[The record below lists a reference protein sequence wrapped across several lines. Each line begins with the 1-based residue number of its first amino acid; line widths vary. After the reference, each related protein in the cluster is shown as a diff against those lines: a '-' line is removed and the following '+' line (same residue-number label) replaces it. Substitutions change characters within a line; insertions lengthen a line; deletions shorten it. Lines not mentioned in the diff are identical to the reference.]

1 MIGLDTNVLV
11 RTLVTDTPKQSAAA
25 KRTVLE
31 AARSGEKLLIQPV
44 TLCEL
49 VWVLE
54 SCYRLSRPEISLA
67 LEAILRTAQFEILDK
82 DTVALALGDYAR
94 GKGDFADY
102 YLGRANERAGAE
114 FTLSFDKSLRPDP
127 RFRLLKA

>member
-1 MIGLDTNVLV
+1 MTGLDTNVLV
-11 RTLVTDTPKQSAAA
+11 RTLVTDTPRQSAAA
-25 KRTVLE
+25 KRAILE
-31 AARSGEKLLIQPV
+31 AARSGEKLAIQPV

-54 SCYRLSRPEISLA
+54 SCYRRPRAEITLA
-67 LEAILRTAQFEILDK
+67 LEAILRTAQFEIIDK
-82 DTVALALGDYAR
+82 DTVTLAVGDYAK

-102 YLGRANERAGAE
+102 YIGRANERAGADV
-114 FTLSFDKSLRPDP
+114 TLTFDKSLKSDP